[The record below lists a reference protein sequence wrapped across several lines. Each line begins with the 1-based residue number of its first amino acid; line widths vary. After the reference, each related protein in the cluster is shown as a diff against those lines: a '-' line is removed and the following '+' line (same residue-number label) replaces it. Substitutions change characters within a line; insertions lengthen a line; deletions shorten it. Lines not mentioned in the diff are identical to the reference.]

1 MSKKYTCYETAK
13 SYLKDKDQNVN
24 NFIDTMFCKT
34 NEMFTWK
41 NLPETVPQAELEYLL
56 QSNGT
61 MFFTKV
67 GKDFYALLGTL
78 GGQINA
84 YYEPTKYTVAN
95 VALNLSKM
103 YDIEKDGVLIR
114 NDLRCNGLIPILS
127 KYASMLTDCEISL
140 NTMSI
145 LMRVMFLISASDD
158 KTKKSA
164 EEFMGKILNGNY
176 SIIAD
181 SQFFDGIKAQG
192 MTQSFS
198 QLIPQMIEL
207 TQYIKASALNEIGLN
222 ANYNMKKERIT
233 EQEYTLNIDALMP
246 FAENMLNCR
255 KKAVEKINKMYGLNI
270 EVSLNSVW
278 EVNQSELESETTLA
292 DMKNGTDSITEKP
305 VTNEKS
311 ADTDI
316 EEKTISDVTE
326 TEKTDTGAETET
338 EKTDTEKTDTGTETE
353 TETETEKTDTGAET
367 ETEMTDTGA
376 ETEKTDTG
384 TETETETETEKTDDK
399 TKGGK

>member
-13 SYLKDKDQNVN
+13 SYLKDKDKNVN

-67 GKDFYALLGTL
+67 GNDFYALLGTL
-78 GGQINA
+78 GGEINA

-164 EEFMGKILNGNY
+164 EEFMSKIINGNY

-278 EVNQSELESETTLA
+278 ETNQAELESETTLA

-316 EEKTISDVTE
+316 EEKTDTE
-326 TEKTDTGAETET
+326 M
-338 EKTDTEKTDTGTETE
+338 TDTEKTDTGTETE
-353 TETETEKTDTGAET
+353 TETE
-367 ETEMTDTGA
+367 
-376 ETEKTDTG
+376 KTDTG
-384 TETETETETEKTDDK
+384 TETETEKSDNETEKSDNETEKSDNETADDK
-399 TKGGK
+399 KEKEEK

>member
-67 GKDFYALLGTL
+67 GNDFYALLGTL
-78 GGQINA
+78 GGEINA

-103 YDIEKDGVLIR
+103 YDIKKDGVLIR

-164 EEFMGKILNGNY
+164 EEFMSKIINGNY

-278 EVNQSELESETTLA
+278 ETNQAELESETTLA

-311 ADTDI
+311 ADTEI
-316 EEKTISDVTE
+316 EEQTISDVS
-326 TEKTDTGAETET
+326 
-338 EKTDTEKTDTGTETE
+338 
-353 TETETEKTDTGAET
+353 
-367 ETEMTDTGA
+367 

-384 TETETETETEKTDDK
+384 TETETEKSDNETEKSDNETEMSDNETEKSDNETEMSDNETADDK
-399 TKGGK
+399 KEKEKK

>member
-13 SYLKDKDQNVN
+13 SYLKDKDKNVN

-41 NLPETVPQAELEYLL
+41 NLPETIPQAELEYLL

-67 GKDFYALLGTL
+67 GNDFYALLGTL
-78 GGQINA
+78 GGEINA

-164 EEFMGKILNGNY
+164 EDFMSKIINGNY

-278 EVNQSELESETTLA
+278 ETNQAELESETTLA

-316 EEKTISDVTE
+316 EEKTDTE
-326 TEKTDTGAETET
+326 M
-338 EKTDTEKTDTGTETE
+338 TDTEKTDTGTETE
-353 TETETEKTDTGAET
+353 TETE
-367 ETEMTDTGA
+367 
-376 ETEKTDTG
+376 KTDTG
-384 TETETETETEKTDDK
+384 TETETEKSDNETEMSDNETEMSDNETEMSDNETADDK
-399 TKGGK
+399 KEKEEK

>member
-13 SYLKDKDQNVN
+13 SYLKDKDKNVN

-67 GKDFYALLGTL
+67 GNDFYALLGTL

-164 EEFMGKILNGNY
+164 EEFMSKIINGNY

-278 EVNQSELESETTLA
+278 ETNQAELESETTLA

-316 EEKTISDVTE
+316 EEKTD
-326 TEKTDTGAETET
+326 T

-353 TETETEKTDTGAET
+353 TEKTDNETEKSDNET
-367 ETEMTDTGA
+367 EKSDNETEMSDN
-376 ETEKTDTG
+376 ETA
-384 TETETETETEKTDDK
+384 DDK
-399 TKGGK
+399 KEKEEK

>member
-84 YYEPTKYTVAN
+84 YYEPTKYTVSN

-103 YDIEKDGVLIR
+103 YDIKKDGVLIR

-316 EEKTISDVTE
+316 EEKTISDVTGTE
-326 TEKTDTGAETET
+326 KGKNNEKSADTDTEEKTISDVSETEKSDTKTDTETDTETERERETGTEKTD
-338 EKTDTEKTDTGTETE
+338 
-353 TETETEKTDTGAET
+353 
-367 ETEMTDTGA
+367 
-376 ETEKTDTG
+376 
-384 TETETETETEKTDDK
+384 TETETEKTDDK

>member
-13 SYLKDKDQNVN
+13 SYLKDKDKNVN

-41 NLPETVPQAELEYLL
+41 NLPETIPQAELEYLL

-67 GKDFYALLGTL
+67 GNDFYALLGTL
-78 GGQINA
+78 GGEINA

-164 EEFMGKILNGNY
+164 EEFMSKIINGNY

-278 EVNQSELESETTLA
+278 ETNQAELESETTLA

-305 VTNEKS
+305 VINEKS
-311 ADTDI
+311 ADTEI
-316 EEKTISDVTE
+316 E
-326 TEKTDTGAETET
+326 
-338 EKTDTEKTDTGTETE
+338 EKTDTGTETE
-353 TETETEKTDTGAET
+353 TETE
-367 ETEMTDTGA
+367 
-376 ETEKTDTG
+376 KTDTG
-384 TETETETETEKTDDK
+384 TETETEKTDNETEKSDNETEKSDNETEMSDNETEMSDNETADDK
-399 TKGGK
+399 KEKEEK

>member
-13 SYLKDKDQNVN
+13 SYLKDKDKNVN

-164 EEFMGKILNGNY
+164 EEFMNKILNGNY

-311 ADTDI
+311 ADADI

-326 TEKTDTGAETET
+326 TEKTDTETVTETEKSDNET
-338 EKTDTEKTDTGTETE
+338 EKTDNET
-353 TETETEKTDTGAET
+353 A
-367 ETEMTDTGA
+367 
-376 ETEKTDTG
+376 
-384 TETETETETEKTDDK
+384 DDK
-399 TKGGK
+399 KEKGEK

>member
-13 SYLKDKDQNVN
+13 SYLKDKDKNVN

-67 GKDFYALLGTL
+67 GNDFYALLGTL
-78 GGQINA
+78 GGEINA

-164 EEFMGKILNGNY
+164 EEFMSKIINGNY

-316 EEKTISDVTE
+316 EEKTISNVS
-326 TEKTDTGAETET
+326 
-338 EKTDTEKTDTGTETE
+338 
-353 TETETEKTDTGAET
+353 
-367 ETEMTDTGA
+367 

-384 TETETETETEKTDDK
+384 TETETEKTDTGTETEKSDNETEKSDNETEKSDNETEKSDSETADDK
-399 TKGGK
+399 KEKEEK

>member
-41 NLPETVPQAELEYLL
+41 NLPETIPQAELEYLL

-67 GKDFYALLGTL
+67 GNDFYALLGTL
-78 GGQINA
+78 GGEINA

-164 EEFMGKILNGNY
+164 EEFMSKIINGNY

-278 EVNQSELESETTLA
+278 ETNQAELESETTLA

-316 EEKTISDVTE
+316 EEKTD
-326 TEKTDTGAETET
+326 T

-353 TETETEKTDTGAET
+353 TEMSDN
-367 ETEMTDTGA
+367 ETEMSDN
-376 ETEKTDTG
+376 ETEMSDN
-384 TETETETETEKTDDK
+384 ETEMSDNETADDK
-399 TKGGK
+399 KEKEDKNEMD

>member
-13 SYLKDKDQNVN
+13 SYLKDKDKNVN

-78 GGQINA
+78 GGEINA

-164 EEFMGKILNGNY
+164 EEFMSKIINGNY

-278 EVNQSELESETTLA
+278 ETNQAELESETTLA

-316 EEKTISDVTE
+316 EEKTD
-326 TEKTDTGAETET
+326 T

-353 TETETEKTDTGAET
+353 TEKTDNETEKSDNET
-367 ETEMTDTGA
+367 EKSDNETEMSDN
-376 ETEKTDTG
+376 ETA
-384 TETETETETEKTDDK
+384 DDK
-399 TKGGK
+399 KEKEEK

>member
-305 VTNEKS
+305 VENEKS

-316 EEKTISDVTE
+316 EEKTISDVS
-326 TEKTDTGAETET
+326 ETET
-338 EKTDTEKTDTGTETE
+338 ETEKTDTGTETE
-353 TETETEKTDTGAET
+353 TETEKTDTGTET
-367 ETEMTDTGA
+367 ET

>member
-13 SYLKDKDQNVN
+13 SYLKDKDKNVN

-78 GGQINA
+78 GGQIDV

-103 YDIEKDGVLIR
+103 YDIGKDGVLIR

-158 KTKKSA
+158 KTKRSA
-164 EEFMGKILNGNY
+164 EEFMNKILNGNY

-255 KKAVEKINKMYGLNI
+255 KKAVEKINRMYGLNI

-292 DMKNGTDSITEKP
+292 DMKNGADSITEKP
-305 VTNEKS
+305 VADVKS
-311 ADTDI
+311 ADTEI
-316 EEKTISDVTE
+316 EEKTISDVTG
-326 TEKTDTGAETET
+326 TEKTDTGTET
-338 EKTDTEKTDTGTETE
+338 EKTDTEKTDTETDTETEKTDTETE
-353 TETETEKTDTGAET
+353 TETETETD
-367 ETEMTDTGA
+367 
-376 ETEKTDTG
+376 
-384 TETETETETEKTDDK
+384 TETEKTDDK

>member
-316 EEKTISDVTE
+316 EEKTISDVFE
-326 TEKTDTGAETET
+326 TEKPDN
-338 EKTDTEKTDTGTETE
+338 GTETE
-353 TETETEKTDTGAET
+353 TEKSDNETEKSDNETEKSDNETEKSDTETEKSD
-367 ETEMTDTGA
+367 
-376 ETEKTDTG
+376 
-384 TETETETETEKTDDK
+384 TETEKSDTEKPDDK
-399 TKGGK
+399 KEKEEK

>member
-13 SYLKDKDQNVN
+13 SYLKDKDKNVN

-67 GKDFYALLGTL
+67 GNDFYALLGTL
-78 GGQINA
+78 GGAINA

-164 EEFMGKILNGNY
+164 EEFMSKIINGNY

-278 EVNQSELESETTLA
+278 ETNQAELESETTLA

-311 ADTDI
+311 ADTEI
-316 EEKTISDVTE
+316 EEQTISDVS
-326 TEKTDTGAETET
+326 
-338 EKTDTEKTDTGTETE
+338 
-353 TETETEKTDTGAET
+353 
-367 ETEMTDTGA
+367 

-384 TETETETETEKTDDK
+384 TETETEKTDTGTETETEKTDTGTETETEKSDNETEKSDNETEMSDNETTDDK
-399 TKGGK
+399 KEKEEK

>member
-13 SYLKDKDQNVN
+13 SYLKDKDKNVN

-67 GKDFYALLGTL
+67 GNDFYALLGTL
-78 GGQINA
+78 GGEINA

-145 LMRVMFLISASDD
+145 LMRIMFLISASDD

-164 EEFMGKILNGNY
+164 EEFMSKIINGNY

-278 EVNQSELESETTLA
+278 ETNQAELESETTLA
-292 DMKNGTDSITEKP
+292 DMKNGADSVTEKP

-316 EEKTISDVTE
+316 EEKT
-326 TEKTDTGAETET
+326 
-338 EKTDTEKTDTGTETE
+338 DTGTETE
-353 TETETEKTDTGAET
+353 T
-367 ETEMTDTGA
+367 

-384 TETETETETEKTDDK
+384 TETETETEKSDNETEKSDNETEKSDNETEMSDNETANDK
-399 TKGGK
+399 KEKEDK

>member
-326 TEKTDTGAETET
+326 TEKTDTGTETETET
-338 EKTDTEKTDTGTETE
+338 EKTDTGTETETEKTDTGTETE
-353 TETETEKTDTGAET
+353 TETEKTDN
-367 ETEMTDTGA
+367 
-376 ETEKTDTG
+376 G

>member
-13 SYLKDKDQNVN
+13 SYLKDKDKNVN

-41 NLPETVPQAELEYLL
+41 NLPETIPQAELEYLL

-67 GKDFYALLGTL
+67 GNDFYALLGTL
-78 GGQINA
+78 GGEINA

-164 EEFMGKILNGNY
+164 EEFMSKIINGNY

-207 TQYIKASALNEIGLN
+207 TQYVKASALNEIGLN

-278 EVNQSELESETTLA
+278 ETNQAELESETTLA

-316 EEKTISDVTE
+316 EEKT
-326 TEKTDTGAETET
+326 
-338 EKTDTEKTDTGTETE
+338 DTGTET
-353 TETETEKTDTGAET
+353 
-367 ETEMTDTGA
+367 

-384 TETETETETEKTDDK
+384 TETETEKSDNETEKSDNETEKSDNETEKSDNETEMSDNETADDK
-399 TKGGK
+399 KEKEEK

>member
-305 VTNEKS
+305 VANEKS

-316 EEKTISDVTE
+316 EEKTISDVTG
-326 TEKTDTGAETET
+326 TEKTDTGNET
-338 EKTDTEKTDTGTETE
+338 EKSDNKTEKSDS
-353 TETETEKTDTGAET
+353 ETEKSDS
-367 ETEMTDTGA
+367 
-376 ETEKTDTG
+376 ETEKSDS
-384 TETETETETEKTDDK
+384 ETEKSDNETADDK
-399 TKGGK
+399 KEKGEK

>member
-13 SYLKDKDQNVN
+13 SYLKDKDKNVN

-41 NLPETVPQAELEYLL
+41 NLPETIPQAELEYLL

-67 GKDFYALLGTL
+67 GNDFYALLGTL
-78 GGQINA
+78 GGEINA

-164 EEFMGKILNGNY
+164 EEFMGKIINGNY

-278 EVNQSELESETTLA
+278 ETNQAELESETTLA

-305 VTNEKS
+305 VINEKS
-311 ADTDI
+311 ADTEI
-316 EEKTISDVTE
+316 E
-326 TEKTDTGAETET
+326 EKTDTGTET
-338 EKTDTEKTDTGTETE
+338 KTEKTDTGTETE
-353 TETETEKTDTGAET
+353 TEKSDNETEKSDNET
-367 ETEMTDTGA
+367 EKSDNETEKSDNETEMSDN
-376 ETEKTDTG
+376 ETA
-384 TETETETETEKTDDK
+384 DDK
-399 TKGGK
+399 KEKEEK

>member
-1 MSKKYTCYETAK
+1 MSKKYTCYQTAK
-13 SYLKDKDQNVN
+13 SYLKDNDKNVN

-164 EEFMGKILNGNY
+164 EEFMSKIINGNY

-278 EVNQSELESETTLA
+278 ETNQAELESETTLA

-316 EEKTISDVTE
+316 EEKTD
-326 TEKTDTGAETET
+326 T

-353 TETETEKTDTGAET
+353 TEKTDNETEKSDNET
-367 ETEMTDTGA
+367 EKSDNETEKSDNETEMSDN
-376 ETEKTDTG
+376 ETA
-384 TETETETETEKTDDK
+384 DDK
-399 TKGGK
+399 KEKEEK

>member
-13 SYLKDKDQNVN
+13 SYLKDKDKNVN

-41 NLPETVPQAELEYLL
+41 NLPETIPQAELEYLL

-67 GKDFYALLGTL
+67 GNDFYALLGTL
-78 GGQINA
+78 GGEINA

-164 EEFMGKILNGNY
+164 EEFMGKIINGNY

-278 EVNQSELESETTLA
+278 ETNQAELESETTLA

-305 VTNEKS
+305 VVNEKS
-311 ADTDI
+311 ADTEI
-316 EEKTISDVTE
+316 E
-326 TEKTDTGAETET
+326 EKTDTGTET
-338 EKTDTEKTDTGTETE
+338 KTEKTDTGTETE
-353 TETETEKTDTGAET
+353 TEKSDNETEKSDNET
-367 ETEMTDTGA
+367 EKSDNETEMSDN
-376 ETEKTDTG
+376 ETA
-384 TETETETETEKTDDK
+384 DDK
-399 TKGGK
+399 KEKEEK

>member
-13 SYLKDKDQNVN
+13 SYLKDKDKNVN

-67 GKDFYALLGTL
+67 GNDFYALLGTL

-164 EEFMGKILNGNY
+164 EEFMSKIINGNY

-207 TQYIKASALNEIGLN
+207 TQYVKASALNEIGLN

-278 EVNQSELESETTLA
+278 ETNQAELESETTLA

-316 EEKTISDVTE
+316 EEKTD
-326 TEKTDTGAETET
+326 T

-353 TETETEKTDTGAET
+353 TEKTDNETEKSDNET
-367 ETEMTDTGA
+367 EKSDNETEKSDNETEMSDN
-376 ETEKTDTG
+376 ETA
-384 TETETETETEKTDDK
+384 DDK
-399 TKGGK
+399 KEKEEK

>member
-67 GKDFYALLGTL
+67 DNDFYALLGTL
-78 GGQINA
+78 GGEINA

-103 YDIEKDGVLIR
+103 YDIEYDGVLIR

-164 EEFMGKILNGNY
+164 DEFMGKIINGNY

-278 EVNQSELESETTLA
+278 ETNQAELESETTLA

-316 EEKTISDVTE
+316 EEKTD
-326 TEKTDTGAETET
+326 T

-353 TETETEKTDTGAET
+353 TEKTDNETEKSDN
-367 ETEMTDTGA
+367 
-376 ETEKTDTG
+376 ETEKSDN
-384 TETETETETEKTDDK
+384 ETEKSDNETADDK
-399 TKGGK
+399 KEKEEK

>member
-13 SYLKDKDQNVN
+13 SYLKDKDKNVN

-67 GKDFYALLGTL
+67 GNDFYALLGTL
-78 GGQINA
+78 GGEINA

-164 EEFMGKILNGNY
+164 EEFMSKIINGNY

-278 EVNQSELESETTLA
+278 ETNQAELESETTLA

-305 VTNEKS
+305 VINEKS
-311 ADTDI
+311 ADTEI
-316 EEKTISDVTE
+316 E
-326 TEKTDTGAETET
+326 EKTDTGTET
-338 EKTDTEKTDTGTETE
+338 KTEKTDTGTETE
-353 TETETEKTDTGAET
+353 TEKSDNETEKSDNET
-367 ETEMTDTGA
+367 EKSDNETEKSDNETEMSDN
-376 ETEKTDTG
+376 ETA
-384 TETETETETEKTDDK
+384 DDK
-399 TKGGK
+399 KEKEEK

>member
-13 SYLKDKDQNVN
+13 SYLKDKDKNVN

-67 GKDFYALLGTL
+67 GNDFYALLGTL
-78 GGQINA
+78 GGEINA

-164 EEFMGKILNGNY
+164 EEFMSKIINGNY

-207 TQYIKASALNEIGLN
+207 TQYVKASALNEIGLN

-278 EVNQSELESETTLA
+278 ETNQAELESETTLA

-316 EEKTISDVTE
+316 EEKTD
-326 TEKTDTGAETET
+326 T

-353 TETETEKTDTGAET
+353 TEKTDNETEKSDNET
-367 ETEMTDTGA
+367 EKSDNETEKSDNETEMSDN
-376 ETEKTDTG
+376 ETA
-384 TETETETETEKTDDK
+384 DDK
-399 TKGGK
+399 KEKEEK

>member
-67 GKDFYALLGTL
+67 GNDFYALLGTL
-78 GGQINA
+78 GGEINA

-103 YDIEKDGVLIR
+103 YDIKKDGVLIR

-164 EEFMGKILNGNY
+164 EEFMSKILNGNY

-316 EEKTISDVTE
+316 EEKTISDVS
-326 TEKTDTGAETET
+326 
-338 EKTDTEKTDTGTETE
+338 
-353 TETETEKTDTGAET
+353 
-367 ETEMTDTGA
+367 

-384 TETETETETEKTDDK
+384 TETETETEKTDTGTETETEKTDTVTETETETEK
-399 TKGGK
+399 PNYKKEKEEK

>member
-1 MSKKYTCYETAK
+1 MICYGGNQMSKKYTCYETAK

-164 EEFMGKILNGNY
+164 EEFMGKIINGNY

-292 DMKNGTDSITEKP
+292 DMKNGADSITEKP
-305 VTNEKS
+305 VTNENS

-316 EEKTISDVTE
+316 EEKTISDVTGTEKGENNEKSADTDIKEKTISDVSE
-326 TEKTDTGAETET
+326 TEKTDT
-338 EKTDTEKTDTGTETE
+338 KTDIETDTETE
-353 TETETEKTDTGAET
+353 TERETGTEKTD
-367 ETEMTDTGA
+367 
-376 ETEKTDTG
+376 
-384 TETETETETEKTDDK
+384 TETETEKTDDK

>member
-13 SYLKDKDQNVN
+13 SYLKDKDKNVN

-67 GKDFYALLGTL
+67 GNDFYALLGTL

-84 YYEPTKYTVAN
+84 YYEPTKYTVSN

-164 EEFMGKILNGNY
+164 EEFMSKILNGNY

-278 EVNQSELESETTLA
+278 ETNQAELESETTLA

-326 TEKTDTGAETET
+326 TEKTDN
-338 EKTDTEKTDTGTETE
+338 GTETE
-353 TETETEKTDTGAET
+353 TEKSDNETEKSDNET
-367 ETEMTDTGA
+367 EKSDNETEMSDN
-376 ETEKTDTG
+376 ETEKSDN
-384 TETETETETEKTDDK
+384 ETADDK
-399 TKGGK
+399 KEKEEK

>member
-13 SYLKDKDQNVN
+13 SYLKDKDKNVN

-67 GKDFYALLGTL
+67 GNDFYALLGTL

-164 EEFMGKILNGNY
+164 EDFMSKIINGNY

-278 EVNQSELESETTLA
+278 ETNQAELESETTLA

-316 EEKTISDVTE
+316 EEKTDTE
-326 TEKTDTGAETET
+326 M
-338 EKTDTEKTDTGTETE
+338 TDTEKTDTGTETE
-353 TETETEKTDTGAET
+353 TETE
-367 ETEMTDTGA
+367 
-376 ETEKTDTG
+376 KTDTG
-384 TETETETETEKTDDK
+384 TETETEKSDNETEKSDNETEKSDNETEMSDNETEMSDNETADDK
-399 TKGGK
+399 KEKEKK

>member
-13 SYLKDKDQNVN
+13 SYLKDKDKNVN

-41 NLPETVPQAELEYLL
+41 NLPETIPQAELEYLL

-67 GKDFYALLGTL
+67 GNDFYALLGTL
-78 GGQINA
+78 GGEINA

-164 EEFMGKILNGNY
+164 EEFMSKIINGNY

-278 EVNQSELESETTLA
+278 ETNQAELESETTLA

-305 VTNEKS
+305 VINEKS
-311 ADTDI
+311 ADTEI
-316 EEKTISDVTE
+316 E
-326 TEKTDTGAETET
+326 EKTDTGTET
-338 EKTDTEKTDTGTETE
+338 KTEKTDTGTETE
-353 TETETEKTDTGAET
+353 TEKSDNETEKSDNET
-367 ETEMTDTGA
+367 EKSDNETEKSDNETEMSDN
-376 ETEKTDTG
+376 ETA
-384 TETETETETEKTDDK
+384 DDK
-399 TKGGK
+399 KEKEEK

>member
-13 SYLKDKDQNVN
+13 SYLKDKDKNVN

-67 GKDFYALLGTL
+67 GNDFYALLGTL

-164 EEFMGKILNGNY
+164 EEFMSKIINGNY

-278 EVNQSELESETTLA
+278 ETNQAELESETTLA

-316 EEKTISDVTE
+316 EEKTDTE
-326 TEKTDTGAETET
+326 M
-338 EKTDTEKTDTGTETE
+338 TDTEKTDTGTETE
-353 TETETEKTDTGAET
+353 TETE
-367 ETEMTDTGA
+367 
-376 ETEKTDTG
+376 KTDTG
-384 TETETETETEKTDDK
+384 TETETEMSDNETEMSDNETEMSDNETEMSDNETADDK
-399 TKGGK
+399 KEKEKK

>member
-13 SYLKDKDQNVN
+13 SYLKDKDKNVN

-67 GKDFYALLGTL
+67 GNDFYALLGTL
-78 GGQINA
+78 GGEINV

-164 EEFMGKILNGNY
+164 EEFMSKIINGNY

-192 MTQSFS
+192 MTQSIS

-278 EVNQSELESETTLA
+278 ETNQAELESETTLA

-316 EEKTISDVTE
+316 EEKTD
-326 TEKTDTGAETET
+326 T

-353 TETETEKTDTGAET
+353 TETE
-367 ETEMTDTGA
+367 
-376 ETEKTDTG
+376 KTDTG
-384 TETETETETEKTDDK
+384 TETETETEKSDNETEKSDNETEKSDNETEMSDNETADDK
-399 TKGGK
+399 KEKEEK

>member
-13 SYLKDKDQNVN
+13 SYLKDKDKNVN

-67 GKDFYALLGTL
+67 GNDFYALLGTL
-78 GGQINA
+78 GGEINA

-127 KYASMLTDCEISL
+127 KYACMLTDCEISL

-164 EEFMGKILNGNY
+164 EEFMSKIINGNY

-181 SQFFDGIKAQG
+181 SQFFEGIKAQG

-278 EVNQSELESETTLA
+278 ETNQAELESETTLA
-292 DMKNGTDSITEKP
+292 DMKNGADSVTEKP

-316 EEKTISDVTE
+316 EEKTISDVSETEKTDNGNE
-326 TEKTDTGAETET
+326 TEKTDTEKIDTEKTDTEKTETEKSDT
-338 EKTDTEKTDTGTETE
+338 EKTDTEKTDTEKTD
-353 TETETEKTDTGAET
+353 TEKTD
-367 ETEMTDTGA
+367 
-376 ETEKTDTG
+376 
-384 TETETETETEKTDDK
+384 TEKTDDK

>member
-13 SYLKDKDQNVN
+13 SYLKDKDKNVN

-67 GKDFYALLGTL
+67 DNDFYALLGTL

-164 EEFMGKILNGNY
+164 EEFMGKIINGNY

-278 EVNQSELESETTLA
+278 ETNQAELESETTLA

-316 EEKTISDVTE
+316 EEKTDTE
-326 TEKTDTGAETET
+326 M
-338 EKTDTEKTDTGTETE
+338 TDTEKTDTGTETE
-353 TETETEKTDTGAET
+353 TEKSDNETEKSDNET
-367 ETEMTDTGA
+367 EKSDNETEMSDN
-376 ETEKTDTG
+376 ETA
-384 TETETETETEKTDDK
+384 DDK
-399 TKGGK
+399 KEKGEK

>member
-13 SYLKDKDQNVN
+13 SYLKDKDKNVN

-164 EEFMGKILNGNY
+164 EEFMSKIINGNY

-278 EVNQSELESETTLA
+278 ETNQAELESETTLA

-316 EEKTISDVTE
+316 EEKT
-326 TEKTDTGAETET
+326 
-338 EKTDTEKTDTGTETE
+338 DTEKTDTGTETE
-353 TETETEKTDTGAET
+353 TE
-367 ETEMTDTGA
+367 
-376 ETEKTDTG
+376 KTDTG
-384 TETETETETEKTDDK
+384 TETETEKSDNETEKSDNETEKSDNETEMSDNETADDK
-399 TKGGK
+399 KEKEEK

>member
-13 SYLKDKDQNVN
+13 SYLKDKDKNVN

-67 GKDFYALLGTL
+67 GNDFYALLGTL

-164 EEFMGKILNGNY
+164 EEFMSKIINGNY

-278 EVNQSELESETTLA
+278 ETNQAELESETTLA

-316 EEKTISDVTE
+316 EEKT
-326 TEKTDTGAETET
+326 
-338 EKTDTEKTDTGTETE
+338 DTGTET
-353 TETETEKTDTGAET
+353 
-367 ETEMTDTGA
+367 

-384 TETETETETEKTDDK
+384 TETETEKSDNETEKSDNETEMSDNETEKSDNETEKTDNETADDK
-399 TKGGK
+399 KEKEEK

>member
-13 SYLKDKDQNVN
+13 SYLKDKDKNVN

-67 GKDFYALLGTL
+67 GNDFYALLGTL
-78 GGQINA
+78 GGEINA

-103 YDIEKDGVLIR
+103 YEIEKDGVLIR

-164 EEFMGKILNGNY
+164 EEFMSKIINGNY

-278 EVNQSELESETTLA
+278 ETNQAELESETTLA

-316 EEKTISDVTE
+316 EEKTDTE
-326 TEKTDTGAETET
+326 M
-338 EKTDTEKTDTGTETE
+338 TDTEKTDTGI
-353 TETETEKTDTGAET
+353 ETETEKSDNET
-367 ETEMTDTGA
+367 EKSDNETEKSDNETEKSDNETEKSDNETEMSDN
-376 ETEKTDTG
+376 ETA
-384 TETETETETEKTDDK
+384 DDK
-399 TKGGK
+399 KEKEEK